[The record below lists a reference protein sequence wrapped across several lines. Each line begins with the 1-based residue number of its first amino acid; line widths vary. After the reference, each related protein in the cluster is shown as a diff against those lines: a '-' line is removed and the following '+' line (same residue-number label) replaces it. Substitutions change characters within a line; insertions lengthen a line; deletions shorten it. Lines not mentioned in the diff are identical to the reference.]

1 MPDYFLTIRPKNLG
15 QQVSSKLYLMKIAFA
30 FTWLFN
36 PNVGGTERVTDLL
49 TKELKKRGHKIYYI
63 YSVKRESDTNFSNP
77 ADKTLFIPETTLLSE
92 KGTEIFKEYVKKHNI
107 DFVINQGG
115 VMGTCRTFTHVPNGC
130 KSITVVHF
138 EPRYGLDSLFM
149 EQMKL
154 RNGTIIEKLKRIYRF
169 FNYPARRQKLKQYL
183 KHLYS
188 YWGTHSDKVVLL
200 SNRFTAQFKS
210 ICPDF
215 PSGKLAAIPN
225 PLSFPINRE
234 CSLKENII
242 LWVGRM
248 DFKQKRPDLMVE
260 IWKKAHTMIP
270 GWKLI
275 MLGDGPALV
284 SVKSMAT
291 GLPRIEFPGI
301 QRSFPFFQKA
311 KILCSS
317 SSSSEGWGMVLTEAA
332 SQGAIPIAFDSYASV
347 RDIITTESQL
357 VKPYDTREY
366 AEKLATIAKDESLM
380 NDLREEGYH
389 SSERYTVESIA
400 DKWEELFKSVIS
412 ETK

>member
-1 MPDYFLTIRPKNLG
+1 
-15 QQVSSKLYLMKIAFA
+15 MKIAFA

-36 PNVGGTERVTDLL
+36 PNVGGTERVTDILA
-49 TKELKKRGHKIYYI
+49 KELKKRGHKIYYI
-63 YSVKRESDTNFSNP
+63 YSVKRESDSAFSNP
-77 ADKTLFIPETTLLSE
+77 ADETLFIPETTLLSE
-92 KGTEIFKEYVKKHNI
+92 KGTKIFQKYIIERGI
-107 DFVINQGG
+107 DLVVNQGG

-138 EPRYGLDSLFM
+138 EPKYGLDSLFM

-154 RNGTIIEKLKRIYRF
+154 RNRSIIEKLKRIYRLL
-169 FNYPARRQKLKQYL
+169 NYPARHKKLGQYL
-183 KHLYS
+183 HDLYS
-188 YWGTHSDKVVLL
+188 YWGKHSDKVVLL
-200 SNRFTAQFKS
+200 SDRFIAQFKS

-215 PSGKLAAIPN
+215 PSNELTAIPN
-225 PLSFPINRE
+225 PLSFPINRD
-234 CSLKENII
+234 CSLKENLI

-248 DFKQKRPDLMVE
+248 DFRQKRPDLMVE
-260 IWKKAHTMIP
+260 IWKKAHTMMP

-291 GLPRIEFPGI
+291 GLPRIEFQGI
-301 QRSFPFFQKA
+301 QQSLPYFQKA

-347 RDIITTESQL
+347 RDIITTEIQL
-357 VKPYDTREY
+357 VKPYDTRKY
-366 AEKLATIAKDESLM
+366 AEKLATIAKEEALM
-380 NDLREEGYH
+380 NDLREEGFH
-389 SSERYTVESIA
+389 SAERYTVESIA
-400 DKWEELFKSVIS
+400 DKWEELFKSLTS
-412 ETK
+412 EAI